1 MATKQRQIWRDHN
14 ILVNGI
20 GNLGVSKSL
29 KAPEIEF
36 LTSERDGAMAIEE
49 VIPLIKAMSAEIVL
63 NEYNTEV
70 YSAVAKQFNN
80 SPTFF
85 CKGSMVQGD
94 QKIPVL
100 HTIKGKVKKLGSP
113 IPDRGKEVEM
123 TLEISVSA
131 FSKEINGVKVIDID
145 LENMICIIDGVDLFA
160 ELRAHIQ

>member
-1 MATKQRQIWRDHN
+1 MATKNRQIWRDQN

-29 KAPEIEF
+29 KVPELEF
-36 LTSERDGAMAIEE
+36 LTSEREGAIAVEE
-49 VIPLIKAMSAEIVL
+49 VIPLLKAMSAEIVL

-70 YSAVAKQFNN
+70 YSAVSKQFSN

-123 TLEISVSA
+123 TLEISVSV

-145 LENMICIIDGVDLFA
+145 LENMICIIDGVDLYA

>member
-113 IPDRGKEVEM
+113 IPDRSKEVEM

>member
-29 KAPEIEF
+29 KVPEVEF
-36 LTSERDGAMAIEE
+36 LTSERDGAMAVEE
-49 VIPLIKAMSAEIVL
+49 VIPLIKAMIAEIVL

-80 SPTFF
+80 APTFF
-85 CKGSMVQGD
+85 CKGSLVQGD

-100 HTIKGKVKKLGSP
+100 HTIKGKVKKLGNP

-123 TLEISVSA
+123 TLEISVTA
-131 FSKEINGVKVIDID
+131 FSKEINGIKVIDID

>member
-1 MATKQRQIWRDHN
+1 MATKNRQIWRDQN

-29 KAPEIEF
+29 KVPELEF
-36 LTSERDGAMAIEE
+36 LTSEREGAIAVEE
-49 VIPLIKAMSAEIVL
+49 VIPLLKAMSAEIVL

-70 YSAVAKQFNN
+70 YSAVSKQFSN

-145 LENMICIIDGVDLFA
+145 LENMICIIDGVDLYA

>member
-1 MATKQRQIWRDHN
+1 MATKNRQIWRDQN

-29 KAPEIEF
+29 KVPEIEF
-36 LTSERDGAMAIEE
+36 LTSEREGAIAVEE

-70 YSAVAKQFNN
+70 YSAVSKQFSN

-85 CKGSMVQGD
+85 CKGSLVQGD

>member
-1 MATKQRQIWRDHN
+1 MATKQRQIWIDQN

-29 KAPEIEF
+29 KVPELEF
-36 LTSERDGAMAIEE
+36 LTSEREGAIAVEE
-49 VIPLIKAMSAEIVL
+49 VIPLLKAMSAEIVL

-70 YSAVAKQFNN
+70 YSAVSKQFSN

-131 FSKEINGVKVIDID
+131 FSKEISGVKVINID
-145 LENMICIIDGVDLFA
+145 LENMICIIDGVDLYA